1 MDEFEL
7 IKIAYEIGEHLKSF
21 YTEDWNDKT
30 KPCAQFSW
38 WNDGPNPYWNQTKIG
53 LVLNVTNESDFNLFT
68 PWGKWTVL
76 IGNKD
81 EDWTKM
87 MHGVVLVCLER
98 GENECIK
105 WVDWN
110 ITTWKGKKLPTAS
123 FMSRS
128 EFRDYHECTEKFKKF
143 ANSFE
148 NTLRKE

>member
-7 IKIAYEIGEHLKSF
+7 MKIAYEIGEHLKSL
-21 YTEDWNDKT
+21 YNADWRDES
-30 KPCAQFSW
+30 KPFAQMAWWSW
-38 WNDGPNPYWNQTKIG
+38 GPNPFYDQTKTG
-53 LVLNVTNESDFNLFT
+53 LVLNVTNESGFNLFT
-68 PWGKWTVL
+68 PWGKWRVL

-81 EDWTKM
+81 EDLTKM

-98 GENECIK
+98 GENEYIK

-110 ITTWKGKKLPTAS
+110 ITTWKGEKLPTAS
-123 FMSRS
+123 FMLRS
-128 EFRDYHECTEKFKKF
+128 EYRTYDECTEKFKKF